1 VHREAG
7 MTHPSTVRH
16 PPAQKTRAVVGD
28 MDGSPR
34 TAHGDYLPRPC
45 AECSQEHDADGV
57 DAGGEVGGVAV
68 GAAFHS
74 EKG

>member
-1 VHREAG
+1 
-7 MTHPSTVRH
+7 MTHPSTARH
-16 PPAQKTRAVVGD
+16 PLAQKSRAVVGD

-34 TAHGDYLPRPC
+34 RGHGDYPPRPC

-57 DAGGEVGGVAV
+57 GAGAGVGVAV
-68 GAAFHS
+68 GAVFHS